1 MEYSSKLVCITKM
14 HIQTHTPYA
23 LQHINA
29 NLSRAAV
36 MTLREREEEE
46 DIHAGACMRREYTKR
61 IVREV
66 GVDSKR
72 TLA

>member
-1 MEYSSKLVCITKM
+1 MQTSMKYSSKLVRITKM

-36 MTLREREEEE
+36 MTLRERGGHTRWGVHATRIYQE
-46 DIHAGACMRREYTKR
+46 DRQGGWR
-61 IVREV
+61 
-66 GVDSKR
+66 
-72 TLA
+72 